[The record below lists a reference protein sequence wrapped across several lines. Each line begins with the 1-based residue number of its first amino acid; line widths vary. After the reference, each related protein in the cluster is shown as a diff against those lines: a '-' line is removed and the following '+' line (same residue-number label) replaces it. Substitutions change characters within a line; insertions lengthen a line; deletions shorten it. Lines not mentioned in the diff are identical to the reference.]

1 MITNSRTQTR
11 IEKKFRDLAKHDA
24 GGLIIYLMA
33 GDPNLEATGNLLP
46 ALERAGADAIEL
58 GVPFSDP
65 LADGPVI
72 QRASERALKAGATLP
87 KILAALP
94 EWRRRTK
101 LPLVLFS
108 YYNPILQYGLKKF
121 ATDAQRAGVDGV
133 LVVDLAPE
141 EAAPYVEAMREKE
154 LDSIFLAS
162 PTSSDERLGKIAKLS
177 TGFLYLVSRMGV
189 TGEQKD
195 ISIELQTL
203 VNRVKTACRLPLAVG
218 FGISTAIQVRTVQ
231 QYAEAAV
238 VGSAIV
244 RYIEQ
249 NYSSQGVS
257 GTEKFVS
264 QLKGNEKR

>member
-203 VNRVKTACRLPLAVG
+203 VNRVKTA
-218 FGISTAIQVRTVQ
+218 
-231 QYAEAAV
+231 
-238 VGSAIV
+238 
-244 RYIEQ
+244 
-249 NYSSQGVS
+249 
-257 GTEKFVS
+257 
-264 QLKGNEKR
+264 